1 MKNRKEGFLA
11 ELYERRGGIKY
22 GIGRVESAFKDIFRR
37 QIPVYHV
44 AGTNGKG
51 TVVYAI
57 TQMLRNQGFKTA
69 SFISPH
75 IIDYNERILYE
86 GRKITD
92 EELMLTAEEVKK
104 DTNNFDELSFF
115 EVTFILAWRFFEN
128 ISVDRVV
135 LEVGL
140 GGRLDATNVIN
151 WPKTDVITSVG
162 LDHTRILGS
171 TVSEIAA
178 EKAGIIGRGDRV
190 FVGEMSREAE
200 KEVLSAAEKRE
211 ALECFTYKDFSENIN
226 FKSSDIPETLRKN
239 TAIAEFA
246 VNRSEGLRSFL
257 NPEELKLPGR
267 WDFIDRKVVVDVAHN
282 IPAMKAL
289 VSSIKSFDMKVVVLF
304 GVLRDKDAVRML
316 TVLSEVAESV
326 FVITLDVFADRGC
339 RAEDLVEMAEQS
351 EVECPVVSGGAAE
364 KTMSKALN
372 FAKKRDIPLLVTGS
386 FHTVE
391 KFILWYES

>member
-11 ELYERRGGIKY
+11 SLYERRGGIKY
-22 GIGRVESAFKDIFRR
+22 GIGRIQSAFKDVFRHR
-37 QIPVYHV
+37 IPVYHV

-57 TQMLRNQGFKTA
+57 TQILKNQGFKTA

-75 IIDYNERILYE
+75 IIDYNERILYD
-86 GRKITD
+86 GRQITD
-92 EELMLTAEEVKK
+92 EELMLTAGEVKK
-104 DTNNFDELSFF
+104 ETDNFDELSFF

-128 ISVDRVV
+128 MSVDRVV

-140 GGRLDATNVIN
+140 GGRLDATNVID

-190 FVGEMSREAE
+190 FMGEMSREAE
-200 KEVLSAAEKRE
+200 KEILSAAKKRK
-211 ALECFTYKDFSENIN
+211 ARECFTYKDCSKNISC
-226 FKSSDIPETLRKN
+226 KSLGIPETLRKN
-239 TAIAEFA
+239 TAIAKFA
-246 VNRSEGLRSFL
+246 VNRTEGFRNAF
-257 NPEELKLPGR
+257 NPGDLKLPGR

-282 IPAMKAL
+282 IPAIEAL
-289 VSSIKSFDMKVVVLF
+289 VSFMKSSDMKVAVLF

-316 TVLSEVAESV
+316 SMLSEVAESV
-326 FVITLDVFADRGC
+326 FVITLNVFADRGC
-339 RAEDLVEMAEQS
+339 SAEELVEMAEKS
-351 EVECPVVSGGAAE
+351 GVECPVVSGMTSE
-364 KTMSKALN
+364 KTMSKALDY
-372 FAKKRDIPLLVTGS
+372 AKKIDIPLLVTGS

-391 KFILWYES
+391 KFLLWYKL